1 MNSFI
6 EGNIS
11 FIDGEYDIALEKY
24 NQAEDNLNNYGPLYY
39 CRGVTKLK
47 LKKYSEAL
55 QDFTTSIQY
64 DNKHEPCY
72 FKKGEALFEL
82 DEYES
87 AREFFEISQQMRL
100 NQGKDITVVARWIR
114 KCDSE
119 IKEENNPVISET
131 TSLPQ
136 PPQQNQQS
144 NQSTETPSQPPQKRQ
159 APAPLPE
166 IKYQYYQSATSL
178 NISVLVKNLSP
189 DDVKVDFQ
197 QSHLKI
203 LVKIDGVEV
212 NVFDKNLYA
221 NIIPSECTVSVR
233 KPKVEVILKKE
244 NPGEWPTLEGSNIV
258 LPPPASIPNV
268 SLTDQPKKPKP
279 YASHRDWEKIE
290 SDINDEL
297 TKEKPEGEE
306 ALQAL
311 FRDIYSKADED
322 TRRAMNKSFQT
333 SGGTVLSTNWKEVS
347 QKNYDEEK
355 QAPKGMQWQ
364 NWEGQKAKQVEN
376 E

>member
-1 MNSFI
+1 MIINMNLVTLKKGNFLYFTILLHFTLFYFTSFI
-6 EGNIS
+6 L
-11 FIDGEYDIALEKY
+11 FIF
-24 NQAEDNLNNYGPLYY
+24 
-39 CRGVTKLK
+39 R
-47 LKKYSEAL
+47 
-55 QDFTTSIQY
+55 
-64 DNKHEPCY
+64 
-72 FKKGEALFEL
+72 EALFEL

-203 LVKIDGVEV
+203 LVKIDGVE
-212 NVFDKNLYA
+212 
-221 NIIPSECTVSVR
+221 
-233 KPKVEVILKKE
+233 
-244 NPGEWPTLEGSNIV
+244 G
-258 LPPPASIPNV
+258 
-268 SLTDQPKKPKP
+268 
-279 YASHRDWEKIE
+279 
-290 SDINDEL
+290 
-297 TKEKPEGEE
+297 
-306 ALQAL
+306 
-311 FRDIYSKADED
+311 
-322 TRRAMNKSFQT
+322 
-333 SGGTVLSTNWKEVS
+333 
-347 QKNYDEEK
+347 
-355 QAPKGMQWQ
+355 
-364 NWEGQKAKQVEN
+364 
-376 E
+376 